1 MLPSSEM
8 HADKTQNG
16 PLSPLTSPPETT
28 AFQSLLSR
36 IQSQHLKIMIS
47 THLLDVKL
55 NVFFSFLFQLSA
67 ERYLFDK
74 ITESTYC
81 LVLNVSFGRSLLTKS
96 CICFMISQPHT
107 MSSLS
112 TPKPSYQYFLNVG
125 TSALLQS
132 SKTLLNINI
141 IKPNNYCSYHSV

>member
-16 PLSPLTSPPETT
+16 LFSPLPSPPETT

-47 THLLDVKL
+47 THLLDV
-55 NVFFSFLFQLSA
+55 NVFFSFFFQISA

-81 LVLNVSFGRSLLTKS
+81 LVLNVYFGHSLLTKS
-96 CICFMISQPHT
+96 CTCFAISQPHT

-112 TPKPSYQYFLNVG
+112 TSKPPTC
-125 TSALLQS
+125 TSWMWENQH
-132 SKTLLNINI
+132 
-141 IKPNNYCSYHSV
+141 YCSLLKPYST